1 MFFVHDELIVHSPL
15 NRVAEVEHALHQAA
29 IDAGRIVFGATP
41 VTFPVTVAAVQRYS
55 DAK

>member
-1 MFFVHDELIVHSPL
+1 
-15 NRVAEVEHALHQAA
+15 LHQAA
-29 IDAGRIVFGATP
+29 FDAGRIVFGATA